1 MATQLNTAPNPP
13 VASATSTVV
22 PARKSPIRTW
32 EAIMPIA
39 VALILALLPAPPG
52 LPHFAWTYFS
62 IFAGVIVGLVLEPQA
77 VIDFLQQRA
86 PANGHIGAVLGA
98 LRAAQIIRPNQR
110 VQSLIAVVAA

>member
-32 EAIMPIA
+32 EAITPIA
-39 VALILALLPAPPG
+39 VALILSLLPAPPG

-86 PANGHIGAVLGA
+86 PANGHIGLCLECYGP
-98 LRAAQIIRPNQR
+98 LR
-110 VQSLIAVVAA
+110 